1 MLIYDFFVLIHFC
14 AACYNRN
21 MKKTI
26 IRQETVT
33 IPTYGIGEPDKNPMF
48 FEKRVYQGSSGKIY
62 PLAAIESV
70 KDEKTDKEY
79 TAVILENDYIYV
91 MILPQLGGRIQRA
104 LDKTNN
110 YDFVYYNHVIKPAL
124 VGLTGPWISGGIEF
138 NWPQHHRPTTFLP
151 SDFSLK
157 EYEDGSA
164 SVLLHDTDRMYGTQE
179 TTEIRIYPDRA
190 CIEINARLYNPTAF
204 PQTFL
209 WWANPAVSVNDFTQS
224 VFPPDVHAVMDHG
237 KRDVSEFPVAKG
249 IYYKHDYSAG
259 VDISR
264 YKNIPVPT
272 SYMAEKSS
280 YDFVGGYDYQKE
292 AGLLHVAS
300 HHVSPGKK
308 QWTWGC
314 GDFGKAWDRNLT
326 DSDGPY
332 IELMTGVFTD
342 NQPDFSWLK
351 PYEEKTFTQV
361 FMPYKNIGYV
371 KNATVDA
378 AVNLEFEGGKARIRV
393 YASRVFENA
402 EIKLLY
408 KGNPV
413 ESGTRVQTISPENT
427 ADFTVSLDSLLP
439 SPSDKEDWSDFCVTV
454 SDNQKNMILR
464 WSPEKPCP
472 YQIPSPAEA
481 IRKPEEIESNEELF
495 LAATHLEQ
503 YRHATFASDA
513 YYLEGLKRDKGD
525 SRLNN
530 GYGRLLMQRGL
541 FAEAEPYLRAAV
553 ERLTW
558 KNPNPYT
565 SEPLFNLGLCL
576 FYQEKEAEAF
586 NWFYK
591 ATWSAEQ
598 QEGSWYWLS
607 VLASRKAFRSGTGFD
622 DALRFAEKAVSRNT
636 NNVRARALEV
646 FLKQTAGVSNDSSA
660 LKRDFP
666 MDEVCR
672 ILADDSA
679 AMVAGSLYAA
689 KTFAL
694 WGAYDKALRLLEKPV
709 AEEKTMALYYGAYY
723 AKSAEK
729 AGLAQELLEKASK
742 SDISGVFCNELD
754 DITVL
759 KYAMSQNPKD
769 YAAPYLL
776 GNLFYDK
783 KQYGKAI
790 RLWQCS
796 EAQNKSFPTV
806 QRNLALAYYNK
817 SKKPEQA
824 LECMEKAF
832 ALDKTDAR
840 IFMELD
846 QLLAKTGSSPEERL
860 ARFKA
865 HMELTEARDD
875 LKTEFAKLLN
885 MTGAHQEA
893 LDFIRSHKFHPWEGG
908 EGKVT
913 TQFTEAL
920 IHLADKEY
928 ESENYETAIEF
939 LEEALIYPEN
949 LGEGKLEGTKDNH
962 IYYRLGMCFKKSGQ
976 NEKARECFEKA
987 TLGVPNPSGVMFY
1000 NDQRSDMI
1008 LFMGLAYKE
1017 LGFSDKGTQIFSS
1030 LSEYGQIH
1038 RDDHIEMDYFAV
1050 SLPDLQIFEEDL
1062 SARNRLHCLLIS
1074 GLGEL
1079 GAGNRTKAAELFAE
1093 VLEADPN
1100 NQLAQDYLHAA
1111 EN

>member
-1 MLIYDFFVLIHFC
+1 
-14 AACYNRN
+14 

-33 IPTYGIGEPDKNPMF
+33 IPTYGIGEPDRNPMF

-70 KDEKTDKEY
+70 KDEKTDREY

-179 TTEIRIYPDRA
+179 TTEIRVYPDRA

-209 WWANPAVSVNDFTQS
+209 WWANPAVPVNDHTQS

-237 KRDVSEFPVAKG
+237 KRDVSEFPIAKG
-249 IYYKHDYSAG
+249 VYYKHDYSAG

-264 YKNIPVPT
+264 YRNIPVPT

-280 YDFVGGYDYQKE
+280 YDFVGGYDFQKE

-351 PYEEKTFTQV
+351 PYEEKSFTQV

-371 KNATVDA
+371 KNANVNA
-378 AVNLEFEGGKARIRV
+378 ALNLEFADGKGRIRV

-427 ADFTVSLDSLLP
+427 ADFSVSLDSIP
-439 SPSDKEDWSDFCVTV
+439 DFSGEDYSDFCVTV
-454 SDNQKNMILR
+454 SDSQKKEILR
-464 WSPEKPCP
+464 WSPEKPVP

-513 YYLEGLKRDKGD
+513 YYLEGLRRDKGD

-541 FAEAEPYLRAAV
+541 FSEAEPYFRAAV
-553 ERLTW
+553 SRLTW

-576 FYQEKEAEAF
+576 FYQEKETEAF

-598 QEGSWYWLS
+598 QEGAWYWLA
-607 VLASRKAFRSGTGFD
+607 VLASRSAFRSAAGNSIADLGTTFE

-636 NNVRARALEV
+636 GNVRARALKV
-646 FLKQTAGVSNDSSA
+646 FLEQTLNAAGDVSSL
-660 LKRDFP
+660 LKDFP

-672 ILADDSA
+672 ILAGDYST
-679 AMVAGSLYAA
+679 MVAGNLYPA

-694 WGAYDKALRLLEKPV
+694 WGAYDRALQLLEKPIS
-709 AEEKTMALYYGAYY
+709 EEKTMALYYGAYY
-723 AKSAEK
+723 ADCVGKTDLSQK
-729 AGLAQELLEKASK
+729 LLEKASR
-742 SDISGVFCNELD
+742 SDMGGVFCNELE
-754 DITVL
+754 DIGVL
-759 KYAMSQNPKD
+759 KFAMSRNTED
-769 YAAPYLL
+769 FAAPYLL
-776 GNLFYDK
+776 GNLFYDR
-783 KQYGKAI
+783 KQYGRAV

-796 EAQNKSFPTV
+796 SAKNGSFPTV

-817 SKKPEQA
+817 SRKPEQA
-824 LECMEKAF
+824 LECMKKAF
-832 ALDKTDAR
+832 DLDRTDAR

-846 QLLAKTGSSPEERL
+846 QLLAKTGSAPAERL
-860 ARFKA
+860 AAFREN
-865 HMELTEARDD
+865 MQLTETRDD

-893 LDFIRSHKFHPWEGG
+893 LDFIQSHRFHPWEGG

-913 TQFTEAL
+913 TQYTEAL
-920 IHLADKEY
+920 IQLADRAYQSGDFEK
-928 ESENYETAIEF
+928 AVQL
-939 LEEALIYPEN
+939 LEKALVYPEN

-962 IYYRLGMCFKKSGQ
+962 IYYRLGMCLKKSGQ
-976 NEKARECFEKA
+976 NDRARECFEKA
-987 TLGVPNPSGVMFY
+987 TLGVPNPGGVMFY

-1008 LFMGLAYKE
+1008 LFMGLAYRE
-1017 LGFSDKGTQIFSS
+1017 LGDSAKAEEIFRS

-1038 RDDHIEMDYFAV
+1038 RGDHIEMDYFAV

-1062 SARNRLHCLLIS
+1062 SERNRLHCLLIS

-1079 GAGNRTKAAELFAE
+1079 GAGNRKEAAVLFRE
-1093 VLEADPN
+1093 VLAADPN
-1100 NQLAQDYLHAA
+1100 NQLAQDYFHAA